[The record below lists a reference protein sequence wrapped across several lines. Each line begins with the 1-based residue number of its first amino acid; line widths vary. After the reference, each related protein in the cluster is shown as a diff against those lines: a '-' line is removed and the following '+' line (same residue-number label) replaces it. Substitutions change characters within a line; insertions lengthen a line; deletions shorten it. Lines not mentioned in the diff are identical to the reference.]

1 MKDQKTGYKGLQTE
15 FTVILV
21 LNKEFVQVPASSVKA
36 DGEVGSVV
44 LKNFGAEKGKRY
56 WPEI

>member
-1 MKDQKTGYKGLQTE
+1 MKDQKTGFKGLQTE

-21 LNKEFVQVPASSVKA
+21 LNKEFVQVPANSVKA

-44 LKNFGAEKGKRY
+44 LKNFGA
-56 WPEI
+56 